1 MFFNL
6 LFAFATATTLN
17 TTTPTTTTTTT
28 PTSDAV
34 TVQTQTSEN
43 GIFYKNNANTLN
55 LNSYNRV
62 VVQSADEVIVSNPF
76 VLHTFE
82 AATTSTG
89 NELMPEGI
97 EQERV
102 PIINGLE
109 DF

>member
-6 LFAFATATTLN
+6 FFAFATATTL
-17 TTTPTTTTTTT
+17 TTTT
-28 PTSDAV
+28 PTATPASNTV

-43 GIFYKNNANTLN
+43 GIFYKNNANTLD
-55 LNSYNRV
+55 LNNYNRV
-62 VVQSADEVIVSNPF
+62 VVQNADEVIVSNPF
-76 VLHTFE
+76 ILHTFE

-89 NELMPEGI
+89 NELTPEGI
-97 EQERV
+97 EQERI